1 MGLAALAYFVLL
13 VAGPPPARAAD
24 YDCSDFSNQAQA
36 QEYLLPGDPYN
47 LDGDNDGIACES
59 LPCPCSSTSSPAPP
73 PAPAPIAPVPPEVEE
88 AEEPIYT
95 AYVACGTGPYAAR
108 AYSCPHRSRVGVFF
122 KSSVETE
129 YEVCV
134 RFPTGRRLCAGT
146 QIAESHTL
154 YVNKVTTNIVGRHTV
169 TWYLPDRTITRH
181 FHRR

>member
-13 VAGPPPARAAD
+13 VPGPPLARAAD
-24 YDCSDFSNQAQA
+24 YNCSDFSNQAQA
-36 QEYLLPGDPYN
+36 QGYLLPGDPYN

-59 LPCPCSSTSSPAPP
+59 LPCPCSSGSAPPPPPLPPVTPAPP
-73 PAPAPIAPVPPEVEE
+73 GEF
-88 AEEPIYT
+88 EEPIYT

-108 AYSCPHRSRVGVFF
+108 AHSCPHRSRVGAFF
-122 KSSVETE
+122 KSNVETE

-146 QIAESHTL
+146 QIAEARTL

-169 TWYLPDRTITRH
+169 TWYLPDRTLIRY
-181 FHRR
+181 FRRR